1 MTVSIPIR
9 PAQFSRRIDA
19 AESSAVREILKV
31 TEKPEIISFAGGLPA
46 PELFPKAQMAEAFY
60 RTIAEEGEKALQY
73 STTEGHAPLRAW
85 IAARLQAKGIRAEA
99 DNILI
104 TSGSQQGLDL
114 LAKVLINVGDKVLV
128 ERPTYLAALQTFSLF
143 EANFVTVAS
152 DDEGMD
158 VDDAE
163 RKLRE
168 NPDIKLIYLVANFQN
183 PSGTTL
189 SLERRRRLLALASQY
204 GIRILEDDP
213 YGELRYRGETI
224 PPIKSLDEEG
234 LVIYVSTFSK
244 TITPG
249 LRVAWLVAEPKIYAK
264 LVIAKQATDLH
275 TNTVSQ
281 FAVHRYL
288 TEHDAEEHITK
299 LRDVYGERCRVMLDA
314 LETYFPAGV
323 RWTKPEGGM
332 FLWVELPPHLNTANM
347 LPDAIQAKVA
357 FVPGA
362 PFFAPSFGSARPQH
376 FLRLNFS
383 NQTPER
389 IAEGLKKMAAVIA
402 ASELRNAA

>member
-1 MTVSIPIR
+1 MTAPNLSSLQLPD
-9 PAQFSRRIDA
+9 FSRRIAA

-31 TEKPEIISFAGGLPA
+31 TEKLEIISFAGGLPA
-46 PELFPKAQMAEAFY
+46 PEFFPAEQMAEAF
-60 RTIAEEGEKALQY
+60 RHVIATDGARALQY
-73 STTEGHAPLRAW
+73 STTEGHAPLREL
-85 IAARLQAKGIRAEA
+85 IAQRMQAKGIRAEA
-99 DNILI
+99 DNILV

-114 LAKVLINVGDKVLV
+114 LAKVLVNAGDKILV
-128 ERPTYLAALQTFSLF
+128 ERPTYLAALQAFSLY
-143 EANFVTVAS
+143 EVNFVTVAS

-158 VDDAE
+158 VEDAE
-163 RKLRE
+163 RQLRA
-168 NPDIKLIYLVANFQN
+168 NPDIKFVYLVANFQN

-189 SLERRRRLLALASQY
+189 GLKRRQRLMELASQY
-204 GIRILEDDP
+204 GVRILEDDP
-213 YGELRYRGETI
+213 YGELRYRGETL

-234 LVIYVSTFSK
+234 LVIHLSTFSK

-264 LVIAKQATDLH
+264 LVVAKQATDLH

-281 FAVHRYL
+281 FAVHHYL
-288 TEHDAEEHITK
+288 TENDAEPHLNK
-299 LRDVYGERCRVMLDA
+299 LRSVYGERCRVMLET
-314 LETYFPAGV
+314 LERYFPTGV

-332 FLWVELPPHLNTANM
+332 FLWVELPPHLNTSQL
-347 LPDAIQAKVA
+347 LPAAIQAKVA

-362 PFFAPSFGSARPQH
+362 PFFANEQPQN

-389 IAEGLKKMAAVIA
+389 IELGIKTLAGVIA
-402 ASELRNAA
+402 QSES

>member
-1 MTVSIPIR
+1 MTAPNLTPVR
-9 PAQFSRRIDA
+9 PANFSRRIDA

-46 PELFPKAQMAEAFY
+46 PEFFPKAQMAEAFS
-60 RTIAEEGEKALQY
+60 RVISEDGEKALQY
-73 STTEGHAPLRAW
+73 STTEGHAPLREW
-85 IAARLQAKGIRAEA
+85 IAARMQAKGIRAVA

-114 LAKVLINVGDKVLV
+114 LAKVLVNAGDKVLV
-128 ERPTYLAALQTFSLF
+128 ERPTYLAAFQTFSLF

-158 VDDAE
+158 IDDAE

-168 NPDIKLIYLVANFQN
+168 HPDIKLIYLVANFQN

-189 SLERRRRLLALASQY
+189 GFERRQGLMALASQY
-204 GIRILEDDP
+204 GVRILEDDP

-224 PPIKSLDEEG
+224 APIKSLDEEG
-234 LVIYVSTFSK
+234 LVIYLSTFSK

-264 LVIAKQATDLH
+264 LSIAKQATDLH

-288 TEHDAEEHITK
+288 TEYDADAQITK
-299 LRDVYGERCRVMLDA
+299 LRGVYGDRCRVMLEA
-314 LETYFPAGV
+314 LAKYFPTGV

-332 FLWVELPPHLNTANM
+332 FLWVELPPHFNTTTM
-347 LPDAIQAKVA
+347 LPDAINAQVA

-362 PFFAPSFGSARPQH
+362 PFFANERPQN
-376 FLRLNFS
+376 FMRLNFS

-389 IAEGLKKMAAVIA
+389 IELGIQKLAEVVAK
-402 ASELRNAA
+402 SERN

>member
-1 MTVSIPIR
+1 MTAPNPMPVR
-9 PAQFSRRIDA
+9 PADFSRRIDA

-46 PELFPKAQMAEAFY
+46 PEFFPKAQMAEAFS
-60 RTIAEEGEKALQY
+60 RAILEDGEKALQY
-73 STTEGHAPLRAW
+73 STTEGYAPLRSW
-85 IAARLQAKGIRAEA
+85 IAARMQAKGMRAEA

-114 LAKVLINVGDKVLV
+114 LAKVLVNTGDKVLV

-143 EANFVTVAS
+143 EANFITVAS

-158 VDDAE
+158 VDDAA

-168 NPDIKLIYLVANFQN
+168 HPDTKAIYLVANFQN

-189 SLERRRRLLALASQY
+189 SLERRQRLMALASQY
-204 GIRILEDDP
+204 GVRILEDDP

-224 PPIKSLDEEG
+224 APIKSLDEEG
-234 LVIYVSTFSK
+234 LVVYISTFSK

-249 LRVAWLVAEPKIYAK
+249 LRVAWLVAEPKLYAK
-264 LVIAKQATDLH
+264 LSIAKQATDLH

-288 TEHDAEEHITK
+288 TEHDADAHITK
-299 LRDVYGERCRVMLDA
+299 LCEVYGERCRVMLEA
-314 LETYFPAGV
+314 LQTYFPADV

-347 LPDAIQAKVA
+347 LPAAIDAKVA

-362 PFFAPSFGSARPQH
+362 PFFATSFANARPQH
-376 FLRLNFS
+376 FMRLNFS

-389 IAEGLKKMAAVIA
+389 IQLGIQKLAAVIA
-402 ASELRNAA
+402 QSEK

>member
-1 MTVSIPIR
+1 MTASNVIPVR
-9 PAQFSRRIDA
+9 LPDFSRRIAA

-31 TEKPEIISFAGGLPA
+31 TERPEIISFAGGLPA
-46 PELFPKAQMAEAFY
+46 PEFFPAAQMAAAFQHV
-60 RTIAEEGEKALQY
+60 IATDGARALQY

-85 IAARLQAKGIRAEA
+85 IAERMRAKGIRAEA
-99 DNILI
+99 DNILV

-114 LAKVLINVGDKVLV
+114 LAKVLINAGDKILV
-128 ERPTYLAALQTFSLF
+128 ERPTYLAALQAFSLY

-158 VDDAE
+158 VDDVE
-163 RKLRE
+163 RQLRAH
-168 NPDIKLIYLVANFQN
+168 PDIKLIYLVANFQN

-189 SLERRRRLLALASQY
+189 SLERRQRLMKLASQY

-213 YGELRYRGETI
+213 YGELRYRGATI
-224 PPIKSLDEEG
+224 APIKALDDEG
-234 LVIYVSTFSK
+234 LVIHLSTFSK

-264 LVIAKQATDLH
+264 LIIAKQATDLH

-281 FAVHRYL
+281 FAVHHYL
-288 TEHDAEEHITK
+288 THHDADQHVAT
-299 LRDVYGERCRVMLDA
+299 LRGVYGERCQVMLDSLA
-314 LETYFPAGV
+314 KYFPVGV

-332 FLWVELPPHLNTANM
+332 FLWVELPPQLNTAQL
-347 LPDAIQAKVA
+347 LPAAIEAKVA

-362 PFFAPSFGSARPQH
+362 PFFANERPQN

-383 NQTPER
+383 NTTPER
-389 IAEGLKKMAAVIA
+389 IDLGIKTLAEVIA
-402 ASELRNAA
+402 EI

>member
-1 MTVSIPIR
+1 MTANPMPAR
-9 PAQFSRRIDA
+9 PANFSHRIDA
-19 AESSAVREILKV
+19 AETSAVREILKV

-46 PELFPKAQMAEAFY
+46 PEFFPKAQMAEAFS
-60 RTIAEEGEKALQY
+60 RAILEDGEKALQY
-73 STTEGHAPLRAW
+73 STTEGYAPLRQW
-85 IAARLQAKGIRAEA
+85 IATRMQAKGIRAEA

-114 LAKVLINVGDKVLV
+114 LAKVLVNTGDKVLV
-128 ERPTYLAALQTFSLF
+128 ERPTYLAALQTLSLF
-143 EANFVTVAS
+143 EANFITVAS

-158 VDDAE
+158 VEDAA

-168 NPDIKLIYLVANFQN
+168 HPDIKAIYLVANFQN

-189 SLERRRRLLALASQY
+189 SLERRKRLMELASQY
-204 GIRILEDDP
+204 GVRILEDDP

-224 PPIKSLDEEG
+224 APIKSLDDEG
-234 LVIYVSTFSK
+234 LVTYISTFSK

-249 LRVAWLVAEPKIYAK
+249 LRIAWLVAEPKIYAK
-264 LVIAKQATDLH
+264 LSIAKQATDLH

-288 TEHDAEEHITK
+288 TGHDADAHITK
-299 LRDVYGERCRVMLDA
+299 LCDVYGERCRVMLES
-314 LETYFPAGV
+314 LEQHFPAGV

-332 FLWVELPPHLNTANM
+332 FLWVELPSHLNTANM
-347 LPDAIQAKVA
+347 LPDAINAKVA

-362 PFFAPSFGSARPQH
+362 PFFANERPQN
-376 FLRLNFS
+376 FMRLNFS

-389 IAEGLKKMAAVIA
+389 IALGIQKLAEVIA
-402 ASELRNAA
+402 KH

>member
-1 MTVSIPIR
+1 
-9 PAQFSRRIDA
+9 
-19 AESSAVREILKV
+19 VREILKV

-46 PELFPKAQMAEAFY
+46 PEFFPKAQMAEAFS
-60 RTIAEEGEKALQY
+60 RAILEDGEKALQY
-73 STTEGHAPLRAW
+73 STTEGYAPLRQW
-85 IAARLQAKGIRAEA
+85 IAARMQSKGIRAEA

-114 LAKVLINVGDKVLV
+114 LAKVLVNTGDKVLV

-143 EANFVTVAS
+143 EVNFVTVAS

-158 VDDAE
+158 IDDAE

-168 NPDIKLIYLVANFQN
+168 NPDIKAIYLVANFQN

-189 SLERRRRLLALASQY
+189 GAERRQRLMALASQY
-204 GIRILEDDP
+204 GVRILEDDP

-224 PPIKSLDEEG
+224 APIKSLDEEG
-234 LVIYVSTFSK
+234 LVTYISTFSK

-249 LRVAWLVAEPKIYAK
+249 LRIAWLVAEPKIYAK
-264 LVIAKQATDLH
+264 LSIAKQATDLH

-281 FAVHRYL
+281 FAVYRYL
-288 TEHDAEEHITK
+288 TEHNADEHIIK
-299 LRDVYGERCRVMLDA
+299 LCDVYGERCRVMLDSLA
-314 LETYFPAGV
+314 KYFPADV

-332 FLWVELPPHLNTANM
+332 FLWVELPPHLNTAKM
-347 LPDAIQAKVA
+347 LPEAINAKVA

-362 PFFAPSFGSARPQH
+362 PFFANERPQN
-376 FLRLNFS
+376 FMRLNFS

-389 IAEGLKKMAAVIA
+389 IEIGIQKLAEVIA
-402 ASELRNAA
+402 KVG

>member
-1 MTVSIPIR
+1 MTASNANPVRLPE
-9 PAQFSRRIDA
+9 FSQRIAA

-46 PELFPKAQMAEAFY
+46 PEFFPAAPMAAAFQHV
-60 RTIAEEGEKALQY
+60 IATDGARALQY

-85 IAARLQAKGIRAEA
+85 IAERMQAKGMCADA
-99 DNILI
+99 DNILV

-114 LAKVLINVGDKVLV
+114 LGKVLIDAGDKVLV
-128 ERPTYLAALQTFSLF
+128 ERPTYLAALQAFALY
-143 EANFVTVAS
+143 EANFITVAS

-163 RKLRE
+163 RQLRAH
-168 NPDIKLIYLVANFQN
+168 PDIKLIYLVANFQN

-189 SLERRRRLLALASQY
+189 SLERRQRLMKLASQY
-204 GIRILEDDP
+204 GVRIAEDDP
-213 YGELRYRGETI
+213 YGDLRYRGEAMT
-224 PPIKSLDEEG
+224 PIKSLDEEG
-234 LVIYVSTFSK
+234 LVIHLSTFSK

-249 LRVAWLVAEPKIYAK
+249 LRVAWMVAEPKIYAK

-281 FAVHRYL
+281 FAVHHYL
-288 TEHDAEEHITK
+288 TAHDADAHVTK
-299 LRDVYGERCRVMLDA
+299 LCGVYGERCQVMLDSLA
-314 LETYFPAGV
+314 NYFPTGV

-332 FLWVELPPHLNTANM
+332 FLWVELPPHINTTEL
-347 LPDAIQAKVA
+347 LPAAIQAKVA

-362 PFFAPSFGSARPQH
+362 PFFANERPQN

-389 IAEGLKKMAAVIA
+389 IALGIKTLAEVIA
-402 ASELRNAA
+402 RR

>member
-1 MTVSIPIR
+1 MTAPNLSSLRLPD
-9 PAQFSRRIDA
+9 FSRRIDA

-46 PELFPKAQMAEAFY
+46 PEFFPTAPMAEAF
-60 RTIAEEGEKALQY
+60 RHVITIDGARALQY
-73 STTEGHAPLRAW
+73 STTEGHAPLREL
-85 IAARLQAKGIRAEA
+85 IAQRMQAKGIRAEA
-99 DNILI
+99 NNILV

-114 LAKVLINVGDKVLV
+114 LAKVLVNAGDKILV
-128 ERPTYLAALQTFSLF
+128 ERPTYLAALQAFSLY
-143 EANFVTVAS
+143 EANFITVAS

-158 VDDAE
+158 VEDAE
-163 RKLRE
+163 RQLRA
-168 NPDIKLIYLVANFQN
+168 NPDIKFIYLVANFQN

-189 SLERRRRLLALASQY
+189 GLERRKRLMQLALQY
-204 GIRILEDDP
+204 GVRILEDDP
-213 YGELRYRGETI
+213 YGELRYRGEML

-234 LVIYVSTFSK
+234 LVIHLSTFSK

-281 FAVHRYL
+281 FAVHHYL
-288 TEHDAEEHITK
+288 TENDAAQHLAK
-299 LRDVYGERCRVMLDA
+299 LRGVYGERCRVMLAA
-314 LETYFPAGV
+314 LGQYFPANV

-332 FLWVELPPHLNTANM
+332 FLWVELPPHFNTSQL
-347 LPDAIQAKVA
+347 LPAAIQAKVA

-362 PFFAPSFGSARPQH
+362 PFFANEKPQN

-389 IAEGLKKMAAVIA
+389 IELGIKTLAEVIA
-402 ASELRNAA
+402 QSGS

>member
-1 MTVSIPIR
+1 MTAPNLTPAR
-9 PAQFSRRIDA
+9 PANFSRRIDA

-46 PELFPKAQMAEAFY
+46 PEFFPKAQMAEAFF
-60 RTIAEEGEKALQY
+60 RAISEDGEKALQY
-73 STTEGHAPLRAW
+73 STTEGHAPLREW
-85 IAARLQAKGIRAEA
+85 IAARMQAKGIRAVA

-114 LAKVLINVGDKVLV
+114 LAKVLVNAGDKILV

-143 EANFVTVAS
+143 EVNFITVAS

-158 VDDAE
+158 IDDAE

-168 NPDIKLIYLVANFQN
+168 HPDIKLIYLVANFQN

-189 SLERRRRLLALASQY
+189 GFERRQGLMALASQY
-204 GIRILEDDP
+204 GVRILEDDP

-224 PPIKSLDEEG
+224 APIKSLDEEG
-234 LVIYVSTFSK
+234 LVIYLSTFSK

-264 LVIAKQATDLH
+264 LSIAKQATDLH

-288 TEHDAEEHITK
+288 TEYDADAQITK
-299 LRDVYGERCRVMLDA
+299 LRGVYGDRCRVMLEA
-314 LETYFPAGV
+314 LAKYFPTGV

-332 FLWVELPPHLNTANM
+332 FLWVELPPHFNTTTM
-347 LPDAIQAKVA
+347 LPDAINAQVA

-362 PFFAPSFGSARPQH
+362 PFFANERPQN
-376 FLRLNFS
+376 FMRLNFS

-389 IAEGLKKMAAVIA
+389 IELGIQKLAEVVAK
-402 ASELRNAA
+402 SERN

>member
-1 MTVSIPIR
+1 MTAPNLTPVR
-9 PAQFSRRIDA
+9 PANFSRRIDA

-46 PELFPKAQMAEAFY
+46 PEFFPKAQMADAFF
-60 RTIAEEGEKALQY
+60 RAISEDGEKALQY
-73 STTEGHAPLRAW
+73 STTEGHAPLREW
-85 IAARLQAKGIRAEA
+85 IAARMQAKGIHAVA

-114 LAKVLINVGDKVLV
+114 LAKVLVNAGDKILV

-143 EANFVTVAS
+143 EVNFITVAS

-158 VDDAE
+158 IDDAE
-163 RKLRE
+163 RQLRD

-189 SLERRRRLLALASQY
+189 GFERRQRLMALASQY
-204 GIRILEDDP
+204 GVRILEDDP

-224 PPIKSLDEEG
+224 APIKSLDEEG
-234 LVIYVSTFSK
+234 LVIYISTFSK

-264 LVIAKQATDLH
+264 LSIAKQATDLH

-288 TEHDAEEHITK
+288 TEHDADAHLTK
-299 LRDVYGERCRVMLDA
+299 LRGVYGDRCRVMLDA
-314 LETYFPAGV
+314 LAKYFPAGV

-332 FLWVELPPHLNTANM
+332 FLWVELPEHLNTATL
-347 LPDAIQAKVA
+347 LPDAINAQVA

-362 PFFAPSFGSARPQH
+362 PFFANERPQN
-376 FLRLNFS
+376 FMRLNFS

-389 IAEGLKKMAAVIA
+389 IEVGIQKLAEVIA
-402 ASELRNAA
+402 KNGK

>member
-1 MTVSIPIR
+1 MTAFNVSPIR
-9 PAQFSRRIDA
+9 LPNFSRRIDA

-46 PELFPKAQMAEAFY
+46 PEFFPSAQMAEAFHHVVSTDGA
-60 RTIAEEGEKALQY
+60 RALQY
-73 STTEGHAPLRAW
+73 STTEGHAPLREW
-85 IAARLQAKGIRAEA
+85 IAQRMQAKGIRAEA
-99 DNILI
+99 DNILV

-114 LAKVLINVGDKVLV
+114 LAKVLINAGDKVLV
-128 ERPTYLAALQTFSLF
+128 ERPTYLAAIQAFSLY
-143 EANFVTVAS
+143 EANFITVAS

-163 RKLRE
+163 RQLRE

-189 SLERRRRLLALASQY
+189 GFERRQRLLQLASQY
-204 GIRILEDDP
+204 GVRILEDDP
-213 YGELRYRGETI
+213 YGELRYRGELL
-224 PPIKSLDEEG
+224 PPIKSLDEDG
-234 LVIYVSTFSK
+234 IVIYLSTFSK

-249 LRVAWLVAEPKIYAK
+249 LRVAWLVAEPKIYSK

-281 FAVHRYL
+281 FAVHHYL
-288 TEHDAEEHITK
+288 TNNDADQHITK
-299 LRDVYGERCRVMLDA
+299 LRGVYGERCRVMLESLA
-314 LETYFPAGV
+314 QYFPTGV

-332 FLWVELPPHLNTANM
+332 FLWVELPSHLNTSQL
-347 LPDAIQAKVA
+347 LPAAISAKVA

-362 PFFAPSFGSARPQH
+362 PFFANERPQN
-376 FLRLNFS
+376 FMRLNFS

-389 IAEGLKKMAAVIA
+389 IELGIKTLAEVIA
-402 ASELRNAA
+402 QSELRNAA

>member
-1 MTVSIPIR
+1 MTAPNLTPAR
-9 PAQFSRRIDA
+9 PANFSRRIDA

-46 PELFPKAQMAEAFY
+46 PEFFPKAQMAEAFF
-60 RTIAEEGEKALQY
+60 RAISEDGEKALQY
-73 STTEGHAPLRAW
+73 STTEGHAPLREW
-85 IAARLQAKGIRAEA
+85 IAARMQAKGIRAVA

-114 LAKVLINVGDKVLV
+114 LAKVLVNAGDKVLV

-143 EANFVTVAS
+143 EANLVTVAS

-158 VDDAE
+158 IDDAA

-168 NPDIKLIYLVANFQN
+168 HPDIKLIYLVANFQN

-189 SLERRRRLLALASQY
+189 GFERRQGLMALASQY
-204 GIRILEDDP
+204 GVRILEDDP

-224 PPIKSLDEEG
+224 APIKSLDEEG
-234 LVIYVSTFSK
+234 LVIYLSTFSK

-264 LVIAKQATDLH
+264 LSIAKQATDLH

-288 TEHDAEEHITK
+288 TEYDADAQITK
-299 LRDVYGERCRVMLDA
+299 LRGVYGDRCRVMLEA
-314 LETYFPAGV
+314 LAKYFPTGV

-332 FLWVELPPHLNTANM
+332 FLWVELPPYFNTTTM
-347 LPDAIQAKVA
+347 LPDAINAQVA

-362 PFFAPSFGSARPQH
+362 PFFANERPQN
-376 FLRLNFS
+376 FMRLNFS

-389 IAEGLKKMAAVIA
+389 IELGIQKLAEVVAK
-402 ASELRNAA
+402 SERN

>member
-1 MTVSIPIR
+1 MTASLPIR

-60 RTIAEEGEKALQY
+60 RAISEEGEKSLQY

-85 IAARLQAKGIRAEA
+85 IAARMQAKGIRAEA

-114 LAKVLINVGDKVLV
+114 LAKVLINAGDKVLV

-143 EANFVTVAS
+143 EANFITVAS

-163 RKLRE
+163 RKLRAH
-168 NPDIKLIYLVANFQN
+168 PDIKLIYLVANFQN

-189 SLERRRRLLALASQY
+189 SLERRRRLLAMASQY
-204 GIRILEDDP
+204 GVRILEDDP
-213 YGELRYRGETI
+213 YGELRYRGATI

-234 LVIYVSTFSK
+234 LVLYLSTFSK

-264 LVIAKQATDLH
+264 LSIAKQATDLH

-281 FAVHRYL
+281 FAVYRYL
-288 TEHDAEEHITK
+288 TEHDSEQHLTK
-299 LRDVYGERCRVMLDA
+299 LRDVYGERCRVMLEA

-332 FLWVELPPHLNTANM
+332 FLWVELPPHLNTANL
-347 LPDAIQAKVA
+347 LPDAINAKVA

-362 PFFAPSFGSARPQH
+362 PFFANERPQH

-389 IAEGLKKMAAVIA
+389 IEEGIRKLAAVIA

>member
-1 MTVSIPIR
+1 MMAPNVSPLR
-9 PAQFSRRIDA
+9 LPDFSHRIA
-19 AESSAVREILKV
+19 TAEASAVREILKV

-46 PELFPKAQMAEAFY
+46 PEFFPVAPMAEAFHHVISTDGA
-60 RTIAEEGEKALQY
+60 RALQY
-73 STTEGHAPLRAW
+73 STTEGHAPLRAL
-85 IAARLQAKGIRAEA
+85 IAERMQTKGIRAEA
-99 DNILI
+99 DNILV

-114 LAKVLINVGDKVLV
+114 LAKVLLNAGDKILV
-128 ERPTYLAALQTFSLF
+128 ERPTYLAALQAFSLY
-143 EANFVTVAS
+143 EANFITVAS

-158 VDDAE
+158 VDDAA
-163 RKLRE
+163 RQLRA
-168 NPDIKLIYLVANFQN
+168 NPDIKFIYLVANFQN

-189 SLERRRRLLALASQY
+189 GLARRKRLMELASQY

-213 YGELRYRGETI
+213 YGELRYRGAAL

-234 LVIYVSTFSK
+234 LVIHLSTFSK

-264 LVIAKQATDLH
+264 LIIAKQATDLH

-281 FAVHRYL
+281 FAVHHYL
-288 TEHDAEEHITK
+288 TNNDAAQHLTK
-299 LRDVYGERCRVMLDA
+299 LRGVYGERCRVMLAA
-314 LETYFPAGV
+314 LAQYFPTGV
-323 RWTKPEGGM
+323 RWTRPEGGM
-332 FLWVELPPHLNTANM
+332 FLWVELPPHLNTSQL
-347 LPDAIQAKVA
+347 LPAAINAKVA

-362 PFFAPSFGSARPQH
+362 PFFANERPQN

-389 IAEGLKKMAAVIA
+389 IELGIKTLAEVIA
-402 ASELRNAA
+402 QSELRNAA

>member
-1 MTVSIPIR
+1 MTAPNVSPLR
-9 PAQFSRRIDA
+9 LPDFSHRIA
-19 AESSAVREILKV
+19 TAESSAVREILKV

-46 PELFPKAQMAEAFY
+46 PEFFPVAPMAEAFHHVISTDGA
-60 RTIAEEGEKALQY
+60 RALQY
-73 STTEGHAPLRAW
+73 STTEGHAPLRAL
-85 IAARLQAKGIRAEA
+85 IAERMQTKGIRAEA
-99 DNILI
+99 DNILV

-114 LAKVLINVGDKVLV
+114 LAKVLLNAGDKILV
-128 ERPTYLAALQTFSLF
+128 ERPTYLAALQAFSLY
-143 EANFVTVAS
+143 EANFITVAS

-158 VDDAE
+158 VDDAA
-163 RKLRE
+163 RQLRA
-168 NPDIKLIYLVANFQN
+168 NPDIKFIYLVANFQN

-189 SLERRRRLLALASQY
+189 GLARRKRLMELASQY

-213 YGELRYRGETI
+213 YGELRYRGAAL

-234 LVIYVSTFSK
+234 LVIHLSTFSK

-264 LVIAKQATDLH
+264 LIIAKQATDLH

-281 FAVHRYL
+281 FAVHHYL
-288 TEHDAEEHITK
+288 TNNDAAQHLTK
-299 LRDVYGERCRVMLDA
+299 LRGIYGERCRVMLAA
-314 LETYFPAGV
+314 LAQYFPTGV
-323 RWTKPEGGM
+323 RWTRPEGGM
-332 FLWVELPPHLNTANM
+332 FLWVELPPHLNTSQL
-347 LPDAIQAKVA
+347 LPAAINAKVA

-362 PFFAPSFGSARPQH
+362 PFFANERPQN

-389 IAEGLKKMAAVIA
+389 IELGIKTLAEVIA
-402 ASELRNAA
+402 QSELRNAA